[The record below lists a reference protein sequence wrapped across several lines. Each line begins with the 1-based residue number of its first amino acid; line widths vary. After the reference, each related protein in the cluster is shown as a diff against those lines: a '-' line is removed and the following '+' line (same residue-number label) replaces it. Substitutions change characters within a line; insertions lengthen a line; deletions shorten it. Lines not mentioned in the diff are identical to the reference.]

1 MEILKKLMQ
10 FQNLTEAEVQWMVDF
25 FLDENVDEQEKL
37 HILIAFTMK
46 RETTE
51 ELTALT
57 KALIASMYQTQPT
70 YNNAM
75 CVCGTGGDRSNSF
88 NISTTVSFVVA
99 AAGVPIIKHGNR
111 SITSKSG
118 SVDLLEAL
126 KVETL
131 SVQNATQDVD
141 EKGISFLSATETY
154 PVFKYIQPIRKRIP
168 MPTVFNIVGPMI
180 NPFQLDYQV
189 MGVYEPSK
197 MSMIA
202 KTIQTLG
209 RKRAIVVHGAN
220 GMDEATL
227 SGDNLIYEVTPNEIK
242 QYTINVKDFGLN
254 YADNASLIG
263 GDVDVNKAIT
273 LRILN
278 GTEQGP
284 KRDVVLLNAGIALY
298 VSEKAASIQE
308 GVHQARKIIDKQF
321 ALKLYQQLGGV
332 SV

>member
-242 QYTINVKDFGLN
+242 QYTINAKDFGLN

>member
-126 KVETL
+126 KVETS

-242 QYTINVKDFGLN
+242 QYTINAKDFGLN